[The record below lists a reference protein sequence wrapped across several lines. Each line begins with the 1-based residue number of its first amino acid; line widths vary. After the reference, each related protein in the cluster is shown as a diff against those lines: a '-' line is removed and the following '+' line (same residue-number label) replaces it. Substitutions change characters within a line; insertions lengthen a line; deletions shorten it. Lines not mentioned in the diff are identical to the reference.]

1 MGRLQAISISILVG
15 AVAAGG
21 AAAAFRTVHLGQA
34 TAAAAKPARLP
45 SSVIAARRAKLATWS
60 TSLERARAAKP
71 PALPKLPA
79 FPHVAMPA
87 MPVLQAP
94 VTAAAAAPKVRHVIE
109 HRVITLPP
117 KHVVQPAPATTTPEE
132 QVTYVQAPPIVQ
144 YQQAAPA
151 PAPAAGTTTTAS
163 AHHEDDS
170 EDNGDH
176 GDHSGRSGT
185 GGTSGTDAGRT
196 GQGGD
201 D

>member
-21 AAAAFRTVHLGQA
+21 AAAAFKTVHLGQA
-34 TAAAAKPARLP
+34 AAAPAGPARVP

-60 TSLERARAAKP
+60 TALERARTAKP
-71 PALPKLPA
+71 PALPTLPA
-79 FPHVAMPA
+79 LPHVAIPA

-94 VTAAAAAPKVRHVIE
+94 VTSAAAGQQVRHVIE
-109 HRVITLPP
+109 HRVIALPP
-117 KHVVQPAPATTTPEE
+117 KHAVQPAPATPEE

-151 PAPAAGTTTTAS
+151 PAAAGTTATAS

-170 EDNGDH
+170 EEHGDH
-176 GDHSGRSGT
+176 GGQSGSD
-185 GGTSGTDAGRT
+185 GTSGAGGGST

>member
-71 PALPKLPA
+71 PALPTLPA

-94 VTAAAAAPKVRHVIE
+94 VTAAAAAQKVRHVIK

-117 KHVVQPAPATTTPEE
+117 KQVVQPAPATTPEE

-170 EDNGDH
+170 EDHGDH
-176 GDHSGRSGT
+176 GDHSGQSGT